1 MESLGNQE
9 IVLDFSQLVRE
20 EEERKKTERAKEE
33 YTERA
38 RRSGYIER
46 MRKELGH
53 GTSTSSK

>member
-46 MRKELGH
+46 MRKELG
-53 GTSTSSK
+53 SR